1 MNDEHQRNEPDPR
14 VRRAAEGDDAA
25 LEELLR
31 ESEAALRGR
40 VSINP
45 RWRRS
50 LSVDD
55 VLQVS
60 YLEAFLRI
68 GSLRSP
74 TSSGFRTWMARIVD
88 NNLRDAIRALERD
101 KRPDAR
107 RRETVGVRG
116 ESARTLLARVCGDE
130 GTVSAAVVRGEEL
143 SRLTAAVNKLP
154 PTYRRVVEAVDLA
167 ERDVGEVAAELGR
180 SRGAVHL
187 LRSRA
192 HRRLAELMRE

>member
-1 MNDEHQRNEPDPR
+1 MTDDSLGPDSSAL

-25 LEELLR
+25 LEDLLR
-31 ESEAALRGR
+31 QAEPSLRAR

-50 LSVDD
+50 LSEDD

-74 TSSGFRTWMARIVD
+74 SSRAFWSWMARIVD
-88 NNLRDAIRALERD
+88 NNLRDAIRALERE

-107 RRETVGVRG
+107 RRQTVGERG
-116 ESARTLLARVCGDE
+116 ESARTLLARVCAGAE
-130 GTVSAAVVRGEEL
+130 TAGAAVVRDEEL
-143 SRLTAAVNKLP
+143 TRLEAAVEKLP
-154 PTYRRVVEAVDLA
+154 STYRRVVEALDLA
-167 ERDVGEVAAELGR
+167 EREVAEVATELGR
-180 SRGAVHL
+180 SPGAVHL

-192 HRRLAELMRE
+192 HRRLAELLRG